1 MSIKLTLKT
10 ALITITFLILSV
22 QSFQGQI
29 FNRLKKKLEQ
39 KIDNKIDKE
48 TDKVIDKA
56 IDRKIETSETSEKV
70 YLPSVITFTNSIYI
84 EISNSADNQIIEM
97 IALTSDDPE
106 IYGVIA
112 TSQEQNNEAN
122 VITVVS
128 KKTTTTFI
136 ETAGMKMKQ
145 SSSSIQM
152 PTDFSMDDKLLKG
165 TNFEYKKTGNTKI
178 ILGYVCEEYA
188 VNYTIDNENSSSSF
202 WVANNFPLK
211 NKTIPFLGMYANNP
225 HIKGFVLEFN
235 TKYQNQNTS
244 ARVTKVVDKI
254 TKINT
259 NEYKSIGM

>member
-10 ALITITFLILSV
+10 ALITISFLILSA

-56 IDRKIETSETSEKV
+56 IDGKKETSETSEKAN
-70 YLPSVITFTNSIYI
+70 LPSVITFSNNIHL
-84 EISNSADNQIIEM
+84 EITNSADNQTIEM

-112 TSQEQNNEAN
+112 TSQEQNNEAS

-145 SSSSIQM
+145 SSSSIQI
-152 PTDFSMDDKLLKG
+152 PNDFSMDDKLPKD
-165 TNFEYKKTGNTKI
+165 TNFEYQKTGNTKT
-178 ILGYVCEEYA
+178 ILGYLCEEYA
-188 VNYTIDNENSSSSF
+188 VSYTIDNENSSSSF
-202 WVANNFPLK
+202 WIANNFPLK
-211 NKTIPFLGMYANNP
+211 NKTVPFLGMYANNP

-235 TKYQNQNTS
+235 TNTQNQNTTIK
-244 ARVTKVVDKI
+244 VTKVVDKI
-254 TKINT
+254 TKIISD
-259 NEYKSIGM
+259 EYKSM